1 MKQEKRTAVCCL
13 LWDMLV
19 VSVRTTLLVK
29 AVRGICSCYRNYFH
43 FSDGHIFFLSAL
55 SDTEKTWPEPDLRIS
70 LSAHQGLL
78 RLPPPKVRGKIP
90 LNLLLLLPPRSF
102 LSKSR
107 PNYSSMRSSTLP
119 ILYNKS
125 WSWRYLRMLA
135 AAVFGSDTW
144 KQREKRGGGG
154 GRSIFLPHHKTG
166 HGVRKK
172 RRERGPSIALVC
184 PFVHSVIVSCCH
196 CLSSYEN
203 RRRKRRF

>member
-1 MKQEKRTAVCCL
+1 MDTYSFWVRWVTLKKLGQNQIFVSLCL
-13 LWDMLV
+13 LIRGCY
-19 VSVRTTLLVK
+19 VSHHQK
-29 AVRGICSCYRNYFH
+29 WGGKFH
-43 FSDGHIFFLSAL
+43 WIFFFFFFFPLDLSFQSRDQTTQVWEVVLYPSCTIRA
-55 SDTEKTWPEPDLRIS
+55 DLGATYS
-70 LSAHQGLL
+70 C
-78 RLPPPKVRGKIP
+78 
-90 LNLLLLLPPRSF
+90 LLLA
-102 LSKSR
+102 
-107 PNYSSMRSSTLP
+107 
-119 ILYNKS
+119 
-125 WSWRYLRMLA
+125 A